1 MINRIYITG
10 VKIFAIAM
18 LMYSGYLCFRFMPLV
33 LGLIVGL
40 RQVYNCLELSK
51 QWFGLGIPY
60 PFKMVLPLITVISL
74 LSVTLLIASIGIL
87 RLKKWARVVGLY
99 SSCIAIIVSF
109 VVWLVV
115 ISLSRCAASM
125 VPLDI
130 EQLML
135 ESFYAIFIYLTLPA
149 LFSLVFVTRREI
161 KQCFEKEVIQESKGV
176 TILVT
181 LLFILILPCI
191 FQNYEP
197 LASNLNIPEPYLNI
211 WFWLDTT
218 ICIIAVCA
226 LLGLFTLRDVF
237 RKIAIAAIL
246 CDLVL
251 SFPLP
256 YFINTSEIPYTVFVI
271 IFIVYTTLE
280 VTFIYFLTRPKVKE
294 QFQKTQPWVS
304 STTLFHSIFAKC
316 PT

>member
-1 MINRIYITG
+1 MVKRTYITS

-18 LMYSGYLCFRFMPLV
+18 LMYSGYLCFRFLPLV

-40 RQVYNCLELSK
+40 KQVYTCLELSK
-51 QWFGLGIPY
+51 QLFGLDTPY
-60 PFKMVLPLITVISL
+60 PFKMVLPLIIVISL

-87 RLKKWARVVGLY
+87 RLKKWARAVALY

-149 LFSLVFVTRREI
+149 LFGWVFVTRLEI
-161 KQCFEKEVIQESKGV
+161 KQCFKKEVTQESKGV
-176 TILVT
+176 TILAT

-191 FQNYEP
+191 AQNYES

-211 WFWLDTT
+211 WFWLDKT
-218 ICIIAVCA
+218 ICIIAVFA
-226 LLGLFTLRDVF
+226 LLGLFSLRDVF

-251 SFPLP
+251 SLPQP
-256 YFINTSEIPYTVFVI
+256 YFIYASEIPYTAYVV

-280 VTFIYFLTRPKVKE
+280 VAFIYFLTRPKVKE
-294 QFQKTQPWVS
+294 QFQKTLPWAD
-304 STTLFHSIFAKC
+304 STTLFRSICAKC
-316 PT
+316 PQ

>member
-18 LMYSGYLCFRFMPLV
+18 LMYRGYLCFRFMPLV

-161 KQCFEKEVIQESKGV
+161 KQCFEKEVIQE
-176 TILVT
+176 
-181 LLFILILPCI
+181 
-191 FQNYEP
+191 
-197 LASNLNIPEPYLNI
+197 
-211 WFWLDTT
+211 
-218 ICIIAVCA
+218 
-226 LLGLFTLRDVF
+226 
-237 RKIAIAAIL
+237 
-246 CDLVL
+246 
-251 SFPLP
+251 
-256 YFINTSEIPYTVFVI
+256 
-271 IFIVYTTLE
+271 
-280 VTFIYFLTRPKVKE
+280 
-294 QFQKTQPWVS
+294 
-304 STTLFHSIFAKC
+304 
-316 PT
+316 